1 MNSRV
6 VVGVLAAALG
16 MALAKTSAQAR
27 DSSVVYDGN
36 CAICHQKAG
45 AGVPGAFPHLAGRAG
60 ALAMLPPGRVV
71 MISTVLFGMSGRLQV
86 DGQPVVGL
94 MPSFG
99 QMNDVEIAEALNYV
113 AHLDGKAPRAFTAA
127 EVAAVRAGQA
137 LSPSQVNALAR
148 DPVLAKAAP

>member
-1 MNSRV
+1 MNSRI
-6 VVGVLAAALG
+6 VVGLLAAALG
-16 MALAKTSAQAR
+16 MALARTSAQAH
-27 DSSVVYDGN
+27 DSSVVYDAN

-60 ALAMLPPGRVV
+60 ALAALPTGRVA

-99 QMNDVEIAEALNYV
+99 QLSNAEIVQALNYV
-113 AHLDGKAPRAFTAA
+113 AHLDGRTLRPFTVA
-127 EVAAVRAGQA
+127 EVAAVRAGST

-148 DPVLAKAAP
+148 DPALAKAAP